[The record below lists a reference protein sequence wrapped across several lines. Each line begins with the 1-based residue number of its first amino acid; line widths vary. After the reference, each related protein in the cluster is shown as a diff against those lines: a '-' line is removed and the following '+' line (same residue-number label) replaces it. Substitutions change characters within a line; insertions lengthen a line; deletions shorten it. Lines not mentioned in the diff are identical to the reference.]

1 MRVLATISLFVAC
14 APLLALILLGQAG
27 VAPMLTHPVWVAATL
42 RTLLIAE
49 VSVPAALLLAVPAA
63 IALWGAPL
71 ATRRSVI
78 SVCALPILTPPSWSA
93 AGLQYFADHAG
104 IEDAHVAALIVAH
117 AAPAASLAF
126 LVMYGFLSL
135 ADPALLRVAAASG
148 ASPLRAWR
156 IAVLPHLAMAVAVA
170 GAAAFTASVGLTLVD
185 TALAPAFHPTLGGM
199 LLVAVRTADSQTA
212 AAGLVLAVLALGPLG
227 VVWCL
232 SLLRRF

>member
-1 MRVLATISLFVAC
+1 MRVLATISLFLAC
-14 APLLALILLGQAG
+14 APLLALILLGHSG
-27 VAPMLTHPVWVAATL
+27 IAPMLTHPVWVAATL

-49 VSVPAALLLAVPAA
+49 VSVPVALLLGLPAA

-71 ATRRSVI
+71 ATRRNVI
-78 SVCALPILTPPSWSA
+78 AVCALPILVPPSWSA

-104 IEDAHVAALIVAH
+104 IEDAHVAVLIAAH

-126 LVMYGFLSL
+126 LVIYGFLSV

-170 GAAAFTASVGLTLVD
+170 GAAAFAASVGLAIVD

-199 LLVAVRTADSQTA
+199 VLVAVRTADSQTA
-212 AAGLVLAVLALGPLG
+212 AAGLVLAMLALGPLG
-227 VVWCL
+227 VVWWL